1 MAKSCC
7 SRQAKPNTKL
17 PIPSIQAP
25 RSSSASQSSVVCVRV
40 MVSGNVATRGFHEKI
55 HFAAIRPTTDYTF
68 TISGLSR
75 ALQCPGE
82 PAYAIAHLD
91 SVECRKPKKQPARV
105 WRREG
110 KTIEGQRFDARLG
123 SQSFRVRG
131 PHLVFQHRGC
141 VEATMMIAD
150 FDDSRQVLLHCLA
163 QNGEPARVQ
172 FAHLVK
178 MSAEVAALDEVR
190 EHGLLEIHWTKVRP
204 QPECADEFGQRHRRN
219 DVSDTE
225 CRKHQLGK
233 RPYEDHVGISIHSHE
248 GGNRSTFES
257 EFAVIVVFDDECAC
271 TRGPL
276 E

>member
-1 MAKSCC
+1 MAKSRC
-7 SRQAKPNTKL
+7 SRQAKPNIKL

-25 RSSSASQSSVVCVRV
+25 RSSSASQPSVVRVREC
-40 MVSGNVATRGFHEKI
+40 MVSSTVTTCDFHKKI
-55 HFAAIRPTTDYTF
+55 HFAAIRPTTDDTF
-68 TISGLSR
+68 TRVVGSSR
-75 ALQCPGE
+75 ALKCPGE
-82 PAYAIAHLD
+82 LAYAIADLE
-91 SVECRKPKKQPARV
+91 SVECRKPTKQPTRV
-105 WRREG
+105 WCREC

-131 PHLVFQHRGC
+131 LHPVFQHRGC

-150 FDDSRQVLLHCLA
+150 FDDPRQVLLHCLA
-163 QNGEPARVQ
+163 QDGEPARVQ

-178 MSAEVAALDEVR
+178 MSAEVAAFDEVR

-233 RPYEDHVGISIHSHE
+233 RSYEDHVG
-248 GGNRSTFES
+248 
-257 EFAVIVVFDDECAC
+257 
-271 TRGPL
+271 
-276 E
+276 